1 MSDTGDKTGIPP
13 PPSGSPFSPPPL
25 PEIYQFP
32 VQLLQAWTAIPEVAF
47 VEAKLTR
54 GDLDRLLVGLLKS
67 LQAQNALEASLVHW
81 SNQRLKEADVAL
93 YDSRRLNIES
103 QNNIRQFF
111 AALMISATQSHR
123 S

>member
-13 PPSGSPFSPPPL
+13 PQPPL

-32 VQLLQAWTAIPEVAF
+32 IQLLQAWTAIPEVAF

-54 GDLDRLLVGLLKS
+54 GDFDRLLIGLLKS
-67 LQAQNALEASLVHW
+67 LQAQNALETSLVHW